1 MNRFSLVAVAALIAA
16 AVLIALPMLVEEP
29 AVEVVA
35 SFPRTERVVDLPED
49 GDQWQLVIVYSDKTR
64 DPADRA
70 LASMFAT
77 TPRLQ
82 SLVAQTKVYEYPPT
96 HWWAVEK
103 LQGNPTPAVI
113 LQAVEPGK
121 NTRAKVV
128 YKASGT
134 NLPRDGEQLANEI
147 QHNIETMYPE
157 VLVKRL
163 ARDCPNCPQPN
174 DRPDR
179 RPASPRIPDL
189 RLKPGTPGTGDNSL
203 LILLLL
209 GGSAAAAWLAGRKH
223 N

>member
-1 MNRFSLVAVAALIAA
+1 
-16 AVLIALPMLVEEP
+16 MLVEVPP
-29 AVEVVA
+29 ADLVT
-35 SFPRTERVVDLPED
+35 SLPRTERIVDLPED
-49 GDQWQLVIVYSDKTR
+49 GDQWQLVIIYTDKTR

-82 SLVAQTKVYEYPPT
+82 SLVAQTKVYEYAPT

-113 LQAVEPGK
+113 LQAVDPGK

-128 YKASGT
+128 YKASGS
-134 NLPRDGEQLANEI
+134 NLPRDGEQLADEI

-157 VLVKRL
+157 VLTKRL
-163 ARDCPNCPQPN
+163 ARDCPNCPTPSV
-174 DRPDR
+174 RPSDPR
-179 RPASPRIPDL
+179 RPAVPRIPDL
-189 RLKPGTPGTGDNSL
+189 RLKPGTPGTGDNTLS
-203 LILLLL
+203 ILLLL
-209 GGSAAAAWLAGRKH
+209 SGSAAAAWLAGRRR